1 LSVVPFLAAAVVV
14 AASYGA
20 GMAVTVGGRLTGGAT
35 LRSRSS
41 AFALGFGTL
50 AALALLVGVL
60 GAFTRPVLAAI
71 AAVAAA
77 AGAVFA
83 ARDLRRRAPL
93 PCGLAGRLLLGAG
106 AIALVDVVLAAAPP
120 TSGDA
125 TAYHLTAPK
134 LWLDAGR
141 VFTIWWDWATFQP
154 FAVEMHAAY
163 GMAIAGGSGGMAVA
177 AALSALSAVP
187 VYGLGRELAG
197 STAGALAALLW
208 VGQGM
213 FLWEATGAFPEAVV
227 GGLLALA
234 VWHVVCF
241 ARAPRTADVALA
253 GTALGLAAS
262 AKYHAL
268 IFLPALAVA
277 VVAID
282 RRRWPR
288 WGLVFA
294 LGATVGLPWYV
305 KNLVVTGN
313 PLYPLAD
320 GVFGGKLWSAADRAW
335 WPASYADYGPTS
347 AWKAPLFPLFF
358 LLDPSRYE
366 RGYSIS
372 LALLVLA
379 PLGAFVAG
387 RWGRVVGLG
396 VLAYVVLWS
405 VAMHQITR
413 YLVLVLPLAA
423 VLAAVGALRLVRGT
437 RVGRLA
443 VVAVLAASVAVLLA
457 ITALFAWQ
465 VGPGVLGI
473 ESTPA
478 YVQRLTGTYDA
489 LKWVDR
495 RLPPDGRV
503 LVIGVRNLYW
513 LDRPYVAYY
522 PPLFAP
528 ADDEAYDRRQLR
540 RYDVRYVASL
550 AGVPPLWLLPE
561 LRPLG
566 TKDVPI
572 VSSRTLPRT
581 SGRTTLRLYAWCRA
595 AGDPCG

>member
-1 LSVVPFLAAAVVV
+1 VQFLAAAVVV

-20 GMAVTVGGRLTGGAT
+20 GMAITAGGRLTGGRT
-35 LRSRSS
+35 LRSRAT
-41 AFALGFGTL
+41 AFALGFAAL

-60 GAFTRPVLAAI
+60 DAFTRPVLIGI
-71 AAVAAA
+71 AGGFALIGV
-77 AGAVFA
+77 GAA
-83 ARDLRRRAPL
+83 ARDRRGWKL
-93 PCGLAGRLLLGAG
+93 PERPAARWLLAGTAT
-106 AIALVDVVLAAAPP
+106 IAFVDVVLASAPP

-125 TAYHLTAPK
+125 TAYHLTGPK

-141 VFTIWWDWATFQP
+141 IFSIWWDWATFQP
-154 FAVEMHAAY
+154 FALEMHGAY
-163 GMAIAGGSGGMAVA
+163 GMAIGGGRGAMTA
-177 AALSALSAVP
+177 AALLVALTAVP
-187 VYGLGRELAG
+187 AYGLGRELAG
-197 STAGALAALLW
+197 ATTGALAALLW

-213 FLWEATGAFPEAVV
+213 FLWEATGAFPEALA
-227 GGLLALA
+227 GGLIALA
-234 VWHVVCF
+234 VWHAVCF
-241 ARAPRTADVALA
+241 ARTRSVTDAALIGIAVGVAS
-253 GTALGLAAS
+253 S

-268 IFLPALAVA
+268 VFAPVLALLVVALDRRGWRRTGCAFAAGAAVA
-277 VVAID
+277 
-282 RRRWPR
+282 
-288 WGLVFA
+288 
-294 LGATVGLPWYV
+294 LPWYV

-313 PLYPLAD
+313 PLYPLAG
-320 GVFGGKLWSAADRAW
+320 GVFGGRLWSAADGAW
-335 WPASYADYGPTS
+335 WPQSYAGYGPT
-347 AWKAPLFPLFF
+347 ALWKAPLFPLYF

-379 PLGAFVAG
+379 PVGAFVAG
-387 RWGRVVGLG
+387 RRGRALGIGL
-396 VLAYVVLWS
+396 LAYLVLWS

-413 YLVLVLPLAA
+413 YLALVLPLTA
-423 VLAAVGALRLVRGT
+423 VLASVGALWLLHS
-437 RVGRLA
+437 GRA
-443 VVAVLAASVAVLLA
+443 WRVAVCAVFAATAAVLLA

-465 VGPGVLGI
+465 VGPGVVGA
-473 ESTPA
+473 ESTAA

-489 LKWVDR
+489 LQWVDR

-503 LVIGVRNLYW
+503 LVIGIRNLYW

-550 AGVPPLWLLPE
+550 AGVPPGWLLPE

-572 VSSRTLPRT
+572 VSSRTLLRV
-581 SGRTTLRLYAWCRA
+581 SGHTTVRLYAWCSA